1 MSQISSEPILHFRV
15 PYPVL
20 EKTSRKTKRKSVT
33 LVTMNNVLTWKR
45 FYETKI
51 KAKFKQLLIDYYL
64 PEPATTYD
72 SLHVK
77 YRIIRH
83 NKRKIDPDSAAFVM
97 KWFIDVLEKLGYV
110 EDDRYVTVSSFP
122 TLVHPE
128 QETLIE
134 IKVYA
139 GSVKW

>member
-1 MSQISSEPILHFRV
+1 MNDNPILHFRV

-20 EKTSRKTKRKSVT
+20 EKTSRKTKRKSTT
-33 LVTMNNVLTWKR
+33 LITMNNVLTWKR

-51 KAKFKQLLIDYYL
+51 KAEFKQNLKEYYL
-64 PEPATTYD
+64 PEPAKTYD

-83 NKRKIDPDSAAFVM
+83 NKRKIDPDSAAFAM
-97 KWFIDVLEKLGYV
+97 KWFIDVLEDVGYIA
-110 EDDRYVTVSSFP
+110 DDRYVTVCSYP
-122 TLVHPE
+122 TEIHAD
-128 QETLIE
+128 QETFIE
-134 IKVYA
+134 IKVIA